1 MGCQSQIDA
10 ADSIPKE
17 IRFQSLLPHIIAYA
31 AAPIDQEIFPAAAQM
46 DTVSLSHIHKD
57 HIIMRDRAVSEP
69 LQQNSHQQDQQDAAK
84 NRPVLLTQAQKQA
97 GLRGGEKRAPQE
109 KYRQP
114 QRWPRHIY
122 CRRAAKR
129 ESVIDEEQQPRHRVQ
144 KRRNLRV
151 EFSTDAKK
159 QEAEHRERHEI
170 SGQIN
175 HRDIRDQTD
184 K

>member
-1 MGCQSQIDA
+1 MQHEYTAGVVFLLLRIFRKRQRPKCLKPDILIFTEANRHACCQSDLLLPDLEVLCQLTLPQIVVGVPMGCQSQIDA

-97 GLRGGEKRAPQE
+97 GL
-109 KYRQP
+109 
-114 QRWPRHIY
+114 
-122 CRRAAKR
+122 
-129 ESVIDEEQQPRHRVQ
+129 
-144 KRRNLRV
+144 
-151 EFSTDAKK
+151 
-159 QEAEHRERHEI
+159 
-170 SGQIN
+170 
-175 HRDIRDQTD
+175 
-184 K
+184 